1 MTFLTFDKF
10 KFFKNKKSAAPK
22 PKKGTPP
29 PEEQIKPNF
38 WKKLIQNPFVYL
50 FVFVLALSYLI
61 AYLPSKSLPADLKE
75 GEIADSDIIA
85 PEDLTIEDTKETE
98 NRRKEA
104 EEAVLTVYEFDPN
117 VFMTTEEE
125 IREFFSSGREWLE
138 EPLTAQRSEEFQ
150 QEILDKYNLIL
161 SYTDLR
167 SLIRSKFDINIEENL
182 ITLIARVSTQGI
194 VTSKGLLRGGVQE
207 RGFTLYKGPGDEETV
222 KAEEIL
228 DIKESKQEL
237 TKEINPLDIPQNEK
251 KLLLALSHHF
261 IKENIKY
268 SRIRTDEKKELAR
281 QGQETIFYNIKKGKV
296 ILRKGDEIT
305 SDILEEITLINQN
318 IRARPTWLTNFTGTF
333 LLFALILLTL
343 WYYLKSILKFRLA
356 LRNLIMMG
364 VTLIISLLFYKLSSF
379 LALTFSES
387 TNFSLLSH
395 SEAYTY
401 AFPFQLGALLFAVL
415 AGSQLALFYS
425 VINSLL
431 VGYMF
436 KGDFFLMVFCFIGSL
451 AAIYGVRYFGSQSRT
466 SALRSGLHLIA
477 PVNIFVIITIKLITE
492 KMGTVGV
499 FASELIMG
507 LIGGVLSASLAFLFL
522 PVFENI
528 FGFLTESKLLELAN
542 SELPIF
548 RQMAIEAPGSYH
560 HSLLVASL
568 AESAAEEIKMDPML
582 VKASALYHDI
592 GKIKRPEYFIEN
604 KLRNPDIHKD
614 LTPSMSTL
622 VIINHVKEGVE
633 LAKKLKL
640 PLAIREII
648 EQHHGNSLVRFFFQK
663 AKEKY
668 DPEMQK
674 IKEEAYRYP
683 GPIPKTREA
692 ALILLADSVEAAARS
707 LKTPS
712 RPNLTRMINEIF
724 NSYLQDGQLDDC
736 DFSLK
741 ELRAIASSFL
751 ETLYTLY
758 HPRVEYPGFDFEMK
772 KKKNAS
778 KNKKPNDRN
787 NKSTA

>member
-1 MTFLTFDKF
+1 MTFLTFDKI
-10 KFFKNKKSAAPK
+10 KFFKNKKPATLK
-22 PKKGTPP
+22 PKKGAPP
-29 PEEQIKPNF
+29 PEEKKKPNF
-38 WKKLIQNPFVYL
+38 WKKLIQNPLVYL
-50 FVFVLALSYLI
+50 FVFVLILSYLI
-61 AYLPSKSLPADLKE
+61 AYLPSKSLPADLTE

-85 PEDLTIEDTKETE
+85 PEDLTIEDTETTE

-104 EEAVLTVYEFDPN
+104 EDAVLTVYEFDPN
-117 VFMTTEEE
+117 VFLTTEEE
-125 IREFFSSGREWLE
+125 IREFFSSGREWP

-161 SYTDLR
+161 SDTDLR
-167 SLIRSKFDINIEENL
+167 SLIRSKFDTNMEENL
-182 ITLIARVSTQGI
+182 ITLIAKVSTQGI
-194 VTSKGLLRGGVQE
+194 ITSKGLLRRGVQE

-222 KAEEIL
+222 RAEEIL

-237 TKEINPLDIPQNEK
+237 TKEIDQLDIPQNEK
-251 KLLLALSHHF
+251 NLLIALSHHF
-261 IKENIKY
+261 IEENIKY
-268 SRIRTDEKKELAR
+268 SRIKTDEQKELAR
-281 QGQETIFYNIKKGKV
+281 QGQETIFYTIKKGKV

-305 SDILEEITLINQN
+305 RDELEKIKLINLN
-318 IRARPTWLTNFTGTF
+318 LRARPTWLTNFTGTF

-356 LRNLIMMG
+356 LRNYIMMG

-401 AFPFQLGALLFAVL
+401 AFPFQLGVLLFAIL

-431 VGYMF
+431 VGYLF

-451 AAIYGVRYFGSQSRT
+451 AAIYGVRYFGSHSRT

-492 KMGTVGV
+492 KMGTFGI

-507 LIGGVLSASLAFLFL
+507 LIGGILSASLAFLFL
-522 PVFENI
+522 PVFENL

-582 VKASALYHDI
+582 AKASALYHDI

-640 PLAIREII
+640 PHAIREII

-692 ALILLADSVEAAARS
+692 ALVLLADSVEAAARS

-712 RPNLTRMINEIF
+712 RPNLTRMINEIL

-772 KKKNAS
+772 KKKNTS

-787 NKSTA
+787 NKSTT